1 MTELDKILIIGTL
14 EIAER
19 KILDHMDYSD
29 ISPVALMDIQK
40 IFEDLRRSILEGK
53 EIK

>member
-29 ISPVALMDIQK
+29 IFPTDVRK
-40 IFEDLRRSILEGK
+40 IFEDLRTKILKGEEVK
-53 EIK
+53 